1 MVLIYIYIHNTYID
15 NHKSVQRG
23 RGEVMHG
30 YATSGYPSGMN
41 GFVFAWEHSF
51 FFRIWSVLCM
61 EGILQQKVRISTK
74 WMPKNWSSEQS
85 LVIFFGR
92 WKHPPIVDDL
102 LLEDIIVSHWHVQV
116 PEGRGFWT
124 SVVKDSCPPTISI
137 AKSLGFWWLP
147 EEFLW
152 RYLKSSKNLLLLCHS
167 FVWWLFTNTSQKRAS
182 GWMICVEHEY
192 ELIWTNK

>member
-1 MVLIYIYIHNTYID
+1 
-15 NHKSVQRG
+15 
-23 RGEVMHG
+23 MHG

-152 RYLKSSKNLLLLCHS
+152 RYLKSSKICCFCATPS
-167 FVWWLFTNTSQKRAS
+167 FDDCSQTLPKRERQD
-182 GWMICVEHEY
+182 GWSVEHEY
-192 ELIWTNK
+192 ELISNSK